1 MRFRRSTEGAR
12 PAVYGRIAAAGAA
25 LALLLLAA
33 APTATAAGHS
43 SGDGRSGAAG
53 ERPATA
59 QQSVLRGGDPVYA
72 PGRVCTLG
80 FNATDGSQD
89 YGIAS
94 GRCISGAGTWYADA
108 AMTVPVGSTAG
119 TSFPGD
125 DYGLI
130 RYTNP
135 DVAHPGEVST
145 GSGGPVRI
153 TGSASPSVGSAVCHA
168 GRVGGLQCGT
178 VLAVDIS
185 VSYPEGTV
193 DGLFSSN
200 AHSEPGDAGAPAFSG
215 NTALGF
221 VVGSGGGSTFY
232 QPVTEVL
239 AAYGLTLA

>member
-1 MRFRRSTEGAR
+1 MSIRRSAEGIR
-12 PAVYGRIAAAGAA
+12 PAAYGRIAAAGAA
-25 LALLLLAA
+25 LALLLLTA
-33 APTATAAGHS
+33 APPATAAGPS

-80 FNATDGSQD
+80 FNTTDGSQD

-108 AMTVPVGSTAG
+108 AMTVPVDSTAG

-135 DVAHPGEVST
+135 DVAHPGEIDTS
-145 GSGGPVRI
+145 SGDPVRV
-153 TGSASPSVGSAVCHA
+153 TGSASPSVGSTVCHA
-168 GRVGGLQCGT
+168 GRVSGLQCGT
-178 VLAVDIS
+178 VLAVNIS
-185 VSYPEGTV
+185 VSHPEGTV
-193 DGLFSSN
+193 DGLFGSN
-200 AHSEPGDAGAPAFSG
+200 AHSEPGDAGRRPSRGTPRSASPSAPAAAPPSASRSPKCSPH
-215 NTALGF
+215 TA
-221 VVGSGGGSTFY
+221 
-232 QPVTEVL
+232 
-239 AAYGLTLA
+239 